1 MNKMT
6 LFKIVLASQ
15 ILWIVDFF
23 VDFPKYYSIINI
35 YIYLALLIFVI
46 VNNARINRN
55 KTS

>member
-23 VDFPKYYSIINI
+23 ADFPKYYSIINI
-35 YIYLALLIFVI
+35 YIYLALLIIVI
-46 VNNARINRN
+46 INNANTKRNTIN
-55 KTS
+55 